1 MYLKCMNFDLRLICI
16 NIYIIYM
23 GWFKKKKF
31 RMENL
36 SGYLVFYFD
45 VYDW

>member
-23 GWFKKKKF
+23 GWFKKKF